1 MSFAELHGV
10 TKRYTKGEHV
20 VTPLDGIDLV
30 VEQGEFLVLLGPSGS
45 GKTTLLN
52 LLAGIDRATEGSVVV
67 AGADLQAE
75 RGSSLAR
82 WRARNVGY
90 IFQQAN
96 LVPVLTAYENVE
108 LPLLLQR
115 LSAKERHA
123 RVAVALQAVGLSDRA
138 THLPRQLSGG
148 QEQRVAIAR
157 ALVADP
163 PLLVAD
169 EPTGSLDSESAEGI
183 LTLLSR
189 LHAEQGKTVAMVTHD
204 PNAARFGTRVL
215 RLDKG
220 QLAEDAPGGRA

>member
-1 MSFAELHGV
+1 M
-10 TKRYTKGEHV
+10 
-20 VTPLDGIDLV
+20 
-30 VEQGEFLVLLGPSGS
+30 
-45 GKTTLLN
+45 
-52 LLAGIDRATEGSVVV
+52 
-67 AGADLQAE
+67 
-75 RGSSLAR
+75 
-82 WRARNVGY
+82 
-90 IFQQAN
+90 
-96 LVPVLTAYENVE
+96 
-108 LPLLLQR
+108 
-115 LSAKERHA
+115 
-123 RVAVALQAVGLSDRA
+123 AVALQAVGLSDRA

-204 PNAARFGTRVL
+204 PKAARFGTRVL